1 MFDINSEVV
10 SDSIFAKKRRLTD
23 QNPTL
28 NSPFLRHLSN
38 YYKNSRKGLRICA
51 IAQVYTTR
59 VICVFSK
66 MNDTTG
72 RDHVETTKCK
82 SLINAS
88 SKTAFS
94 RREAALF
101 MCFSPR
107 DTCSK
112 PVMFSKFNQK
122 IDHPL
127 DAFLLVIRLLDTKFQ

>member
-1 MFDINSEVV
+1 MFFGKNTILKGQIRQSKRSSLITPFMFDINSEVV

-72 RDHVETTKCK
+72 RDHVETTKC
-82 SLINAS
+82 
-88 SKTAFS
+88 
-94 RREAALF
+94 
-101 MCFSPR
+101 
-107 DTCSK
+107 
-112 PVMFSKFNQK
+112 
-122 IDHPL
+122 
-127 DAFLLVIRLLDTKFQ
+127 